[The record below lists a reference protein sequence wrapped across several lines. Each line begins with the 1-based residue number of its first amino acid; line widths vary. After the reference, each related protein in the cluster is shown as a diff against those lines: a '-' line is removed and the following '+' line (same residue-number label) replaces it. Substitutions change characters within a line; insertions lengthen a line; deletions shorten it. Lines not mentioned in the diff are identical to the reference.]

1 MEKTNGLFF
10 HLFIYIQLDR
20 ASILGDAIEYVM
32 ELKQQVEDLQNELE
46 RNIDDEGGQPNDNDQ
61 STLQSEVVHGSE
73 VKIGTK
79 SEVGKPYN
87 RTYNVGASSIGTEV
101 STKKNLNS
109 ESTND
114 KVQQME
120 VIYVCVFACAP
131 ACCVYIV

>member
-1 MEKTNGLFF
+1 MNETDGLHKYNVLC
-10 HLFIYIQLDR
+10 HLFIYVQLDR

-46 RNIDDEGGQPNDNDQ
+46 RNIEDEPNDNDQ

-73 VKIGTK
+73 GKIGTK
-79 SEVGKPYN
+79 SELGKTYN
-87 RTYNVGASSIGTEV
+87 RAYNVGASSSIATEV

-120 VIYVCVFACAP
+120 VSCSCM
-131 ACCVYIV
+131 CE

>member
-1 MEKTNGLFF
+1 
-10 HLFIYIQLDR
+10 
-20 ASILGDAIEYVM
+20 M

-46 RNIDDEGGQPNDNDQ
+46 RNIDDEGGPPNENDH

-73 VKIGTK
+73 VKMGTK
-79 SEVGKPYN
+79 SELGKPYN
-87 RTYNVGASSIGTEV
+87 RAYNVGAASSIGTEV

-120 VIYVCVFACAP
+120 VRCV
-131 ACCVYIV
+131 